1 MNVKVKII
9 TEHSPYYLESEINRW
24 LAKNFTSEVIDIKY
38 KITQYDMHSAMII
51 YK

>member
-1 MNVKVKII
+1 MNIKVKIM
-9 TEHSPYYLESEINRW
+9 TERSPGSLETEINRW
-24 LAKNFTSEVIDIKY
+24 LAKNFTYEVIDIKY